1 MDRGKEL
8 DGRGDGEGNKRDPVW
23 GRWTE
28 LESVWGRWTE
38 LESVWGASLGKARN
52 LGQWKLPGIYEGDP
66 S

>member
-28 LESVWGRWTE
+28 LESVWGT
-38 LESVWGASLGKARN
+38 SLGKARN